1 MTLHEDPD
9 VEQGTPEWDELRCG
23 IVTAS
28 VVGQLVTPSTIKAA
42 SNAETRALT
51 ALLAAER
58 ITGWTDPT
66 YVGADM
72 ERGWDDEPRAIE
84 AYEKHTGVT
93 VDSLGFMVRDDWGFR
108 IGYSPDGLV
117 NKDGCVEVKSRRPK
131 KHLQTIIADKVPAE
145 NMAQIQAGLLVS
157 GRDWCDYISYCGG
170 MRPWVKRVEPDERW
184 QSAIVTA
191 AQATEDAIATMTA
204 TYHKAVTTLPDTERS
219 PDYSTVELKL
229 T

>member
-1 MTLHEDPD
+1 MSITKYDI
-9 VEQGTPEWDELRCG
+9 EQGTDEWDKLRLG

-28 VVGQLVTPSTIKAA
+28 VVGQMVTPSTIKAA

-84 AYEKHTGVT
+84 VYEKHRGVT
-93 VDSLGFMVRDDWGFR
+93 VDSLGFMVRDDWGFK

-117 NKDGCVEVKSRRPK
+117 GKDGLIEIKSRRPK
-131 KHLQTIIADKVPAE
+131 KHLQTIISGTVPAE

-170 MRPWVKRVEPDERW
+170 MRPWIKRVEPDTRW
-184 QSAIVTA
+184 QYAIVTA
-191 AQATEDAIATMTA
+191 TQAIEDAITVMTA
-204 TYHKAVTTLPDTERS
+204 AYHKAVTDLPDTERS
-219 PDYSTVELKL
+219 LDYSTVELKL
-229 T
+229 

>member
-1 MTLHEDPD
+1 MSLEKHFVD
-9 VEQGTPEWDELRCG
+9 QGTPEWDALRLG

-28 VVGQLVTPSTIKAA
+28 VVGQLVTPSTIKPAR
-42 SNAETRALT
+42 NTETRALT

-84 AYEKHTGVT
+84 AYEQHRGVT
-93 VDSLGFMVRDDWGFR
+93 VDSLGFMTRDDWGFT

-131 KHLQTIIADKVPAE
+131 KHLQTILADAVPAE
-145 NMAQIQAGLLVS
+145 NYAQIQCALLVS

-170 MRPWVKRVEPDERW
+170 MRLWVKRVEPDPRW
-184 QSAIVTA
+184 QNAIVE
-191 AQATEDAIATMTA
+191 ATRALEDAIDGMTV
-204 TYHKAVTTLPDTERS
+204 TYHAAVTSLPDTERVLEEM
-219 PDYSTVELKL
+219 TL
-229 T
+229 